1 MQGSFYAVSH
11 FIGRRYLGAKR
22 QNHFIS
28 FISLMSIVG
37 MTLGVAVLILVM
49 SVMNGA
55 DQELRTRI
63 LGTVPHVILKE
74 SEPFSD
80 WQSVRSIALQH
91 PQVEA
96 VAPYFEVQAML
107 AAGGDVA
114 PAVVYGIEPDLEKTV
129 SIISQFTQGRGIEGL
144 KPGEFGLVLG
154 SRLAAQLGVFP
165 GEYVTLL
172 VPQASVTLA
181 GVMPRFKRFKVV
193 DTFEVGAELDGLF
206 AYIHLNDAGRLMRSP
221 DQVQGVRV
229 KVDNLFDSREI
240 TQTLVNQMPRMLGYD
255 WTFTH
260 GTLFQAIKLEKAMMA
275 LLLFLIVAVAI
286 FNILSSLVMLVAEKK
301 SDIAI
306 LMTMGATPGQ
316 IRRIFMVQGSC
327 IGLFGSFLGG
337 VLGVLAALNISDFF
351 QWIEKILNQDLFSAY
366 FIDYLPSQLVWSD
379 VFWVCGLS
387 FVLSLISTWYP
398 ASKAAHVDPVEALR
412 YE

>member
-1 MQGSFYAVSH
+1 MFGSFTVSL
-11 FIGRRYLGAKR
+11 FIGRRYLRAKR

-55 DQELRTRI
+55 DRELQSRI
-63 LGTVPHVILKE
+63 LGTVSHVVLKDDR
-74 SEPFSD
+74 PFKD
-80 WQSVRSIALQH
+80 WQSIREIALQN
-91 PQVEA
+91 PEVIA
-96 VAPYFEVQAML
+96 GAPFFELQTML
-107 AAGGDVA
+107 SASGDVA
-114 PAVVYGIEPDLEKTV
+114 PAVIYGIDPVLEKTV
-129 SIISQFTQGRGIEGL
+129 SIVGDYTQGRGLEGL
-144 KPGEFGLVLG
+144 KPGEYGVVLG

-165 GEYVTLL
+165 GEYVTVI

-193 DTFEVGAELDGLF
+193 DTYEVGAELDGLF
-206 AYIHLNDAGRLMRSP
+206 GFIHIADAGTLNRTPGL
-221 DQVQGVRV
+221 VQGVRL
-229 KVDNLFDSREI
+229 KLKDLFQSRQVAQE
-240 TQTLVNQMPRMLGYD
+240 LVNLMPQLSGYD

-260 GTLFQAIKLEKAMMA
+260 GTLFQAIKMEKAMMA

-286 FNILSSLVMLVAEKK
+286 FNILSSLVMLVTEKK

-306 LMTMGATPGQ
+306 LMTMGARPAQ

-327 IGLFGSFLGG
+327 IGLFGALLGG
-337 VLGVLAALNISDFF
+337 ALGVLAALNVSDFIK
-351 QWIEKILNQDLFSAY
+351 WVEKVLDKDLFDAY
-366 FIDYLPSQLVWSD
+366 FIDYLPSYLVWSD

-387 FVLSLISTWYP
+387 FLLSVLATWYP
-398 ASKAAHVDPVEALR
+398 ASRAANIDPVEALR

>member
-1 MQGSFYAVSH
+1 MAISQFRVSH
-11 FIGRRYLGAKR
+11 FIGRRYLRAKR

-28 FISLMSIVG
+28 FISLMSIIG

-55 DQELRTRI
+55 DRELQTRI

-74 SEPFSD
+74 DQPFHD
-80 WQSVRSIALQH
+80 WQTIRDIAMQN

-96 VAPYFEVQAML
+96 VAPYYEVQGML
-107 AAGGDVA
+107 SAAGEVM
-114 PAVVYGIEPDLEKTV
+114 PAVVYGVEPSLEKDV
-129 SIISQFTQGRGIEGL
+129 SIVNNFMAPKGLDGL
-144 KPGEFGLVLG
+144 KDGEYGIILG
-154 SRLAAQLGVFP
+154 SRIAAQLGVFP
-165 GEYVTLL
+165 GEYVTLI
-172 VPQASVTLA
+172 VPQASVTVA
-181 GVMPRFKRFKVV
+181 GVMPRMKRFKLI

-206 AYIHLNDAGRLMRSP
+206 AYVHMGDAARLSRTP
-221 DQVQGVRV
+221 DQVQGVRL

-240 TQTLVNQMPRMLGYD
+240 AQDLVNKMPKLFGYD

-260 GTLFQAIKLEKAMMA
+260 GTLFQAIKMEKAMMA

-286 FNILSSLVMLVAEKK
+286 FNILSSLVMLVTEKK

-306 LMTMGATPGQ
+306 LMTMGATPAQ

-327 IGLFGSFLGG
+327 IGLFGSLLGG
-337 VLGVLAALNISDFF
+337 LLGVLAAWNVSAAFKWLESV
-351 QWIEKILNQDLFSAY
+351 LHRDLFGAY
-366 FIDYLPSQLVWSD
+366 FIDYLPSYLEWSD

-387 FVLSLISTWYP
+387 FVLSMLSTWYP
-398 ASKAAHVDPVEALR
+398 ASKAANVDPVEALR